1 MPPYALT
8 SYQTWNYPN
17 KQRNS
22 YIFIHPECPL
32 EGERGIPN
40 MSPLVATFIV
50 VAVIVGAFL
59 ALVRVAAS
67 SYRKVGP
74 NRALI
79 VYGAGGMQVAQGGA
93 KLVLPLLNR
102 AEEFSLELMSFD
114 VAPQQNLYTNQG
126 VAVRVEAVT
135 QLKVRSDKDSVLTAA
150 EQFLSKT
157 DEDREGLIR
166 LVMEGHLRGIVGQLT
181 IEQLVK
187 EPEMVSEK
195 MRSVSSADL
204 AKMGLEVVSFTIK
217 EVRDENDY
225 ITNMGRPEIERIKK
239 EANIAAAL
247 AARDTQIEAAN
258 AAREAAVA
266 KSGADQARVEAE
278 AASQA
283 KQSEF
288 QRDLSLKRA
297 SYDAEVKKQQVIA
310 DRATDLQQQIMQQQI
325 VQEAARAQEIEKTA
339 QVKVQEA
346 EAQRRQMELEAT
358 VIKAAEAEKQRVT
371 ALAEAEKQRLE
382 TLAAAERQRLQL
394 EAEGRAAALRAQAA
408 AEAEAARVR
417 GAADAEAARL
427 RGLAEAEV
435 IKAKGEAE
443 AEAMRVKAAAYH
455 EYNQAAVLDKVIAN
469 LPEIVRA
476 LAEPLGK
483 VDKISIVST
492 GSSEGGNLGASRI
505 TGDMVNMLAQA
516 PAILEALT
524 GVRLADLM
532 ARVPGLTVEGSATP
546 SEQATPDTANTPAA
560 ANASTAPAEATAVAA
575 PSAASANGATTSAAT
590 PRRQRNR
597 AASRSSGSS
606 RARR

>member
-1 MPPYALT
+1 
-8 SYQTWNYPN
+8 
-17 KQRNS
+17 
-22 YIFIHPECPL
+22 
-32 EGERGIPN
+32 
-40 MSPLVATFIV
+40 MSPLLTTLIIVAAV
-50 VAVIVGAFL
+50 VLVFL
-59 ALVRVAAS
+59 ALVRVAAG

-79 VYGAGGMQVAQGGA
+79 VYGAGGMKVAQGGGQI
-93 KLVLPLLNR
+93 VLPLLNR

-126 VAVRVEAVT
+126 VAVRVEAVS
-135 QLKVRSDKDSVLTAA
+135 QLKVRSDKDSILTAA
-150 EQFLSKT
+150 EQFLSKS
-157 DEDREGLIR
+157 DEEREGLIR

-181 IEQLVK
+181 VEQLVK

-247 AARDTQIEAAN
+247 AARDTQIQAAN

-266 KSGADQARVEAE
+266 KSAADQARVEAE
-278 AASQA
+278 SASQA

-297 SYDAEVKKQQVIA
+297 SYDAEIKKQQVIA

-325 VQEAARAQEIEKTA
+325 VQEAARAQEIDKTA

-346 EAQRRQMELEAT
+346 EGQRRQMELEAT

-371 ALAEAEKQRLE
+371 ALAEGEKQRLE

-435 IKAKGEAE
+435 IRAKGEAE
-443 AEAMRVKAAAYH
+443 AEAMRVKAAAYQ
-455 EYNQAAVLDKVIAN
+455 EYNQAAVIDKVVAS
-469 LPEIVRA
+469 LPEVVRA
-476 LAEPLGK
+476 LAEPLSK

-492 GSSEGGNLGASRI
+492 GSSDGGNLGASRL
-505 TGDMVNMLAQA
+505 TGDVVNMLAQA

-532 ARVPGLTVEGSATP
+532 ARVPGLTVESGAAP
-546 SEQATPDTANTPAA
+546 REAPAAHASEPPTPASDEVDSA
-560 ANASTAPAEATAVAA
+560 DSEAVPASAPAA
-575 PSAASANGATTSAAT
+575 SSANGASASNAPTS
-590 PRRQRNR
+590 QRSR
-597 AASRSSGSS
+597 AASRSG
-606 RARR
+606 RTRGTRR